1 MSWHEILHTI
11 LFNIKSIVKIT
22 ISSTLFIFLILLFI
36 YPRTYNATVVILPP
50 EKNSSM
56 GGLSSLLANQD
67 LSGLLTGNLSNA
79 NAQLFAE
86 MIKSRTAALYVLDK
100 LKIQDRYDED
110 DKYEAAKKL
119 TEDLNIDINKENVIR
134 LSVNVETKYL
144 PLILS
149 DQKKDKQLAA
159 DLSNTYAEA
168 LDKIN
173 RNKLTSKSKR
183 ARIFIETQ
191 LAETRVKLDSV
202 ETALMLFQKKNK
214 TISLPDQL
222 KVAVESAA
230 EIKSEIVKT
239 EMELELVKYNV
250 QEDNVVVRSL
260 NQKLNQL
267 KEQLDKM
274 EIGNQD
280 YLLAFKDVPEIGKEL
295 AVLYREVK
303 IQNEVYILL
312 QQQYYKEKIQENRDL
327 PTVEVLDNA
336 VIPSRKS
343 SPKVFTSALSSALLI
358 FISISIFY
366 LFKNRK
372 LKLK

>member
-1 MSWHEILHTI
+1 MSWHEMINTV
-11 LFNIKSIVKIT
+11 LFNIKTILKIT
-22 ISSTLFIFLILLFI
+22 ILSTILIFIILFFI
-36 YPRTYNATVVILPP
+36 YPRTYNSTVVILPP

-56 GGLSSLLANQD
+56 GGLNSLIASQD
-67 LSGLLTGNLSNA
+67 LSGLLTGSVSNS

-86 MIKSRTAALYVLDK
+86 MLRSRTAALYVLDK
-100 LKIQDRYDED
+100 LKIQDLYDED
-110 DKYEAAKKL
+110 DKYEAAKEL
-119 TEDLNIDINKENVIR
+119 AQDLNIEITKENVIK
-134 LSVNVETKYL
+134 LSVDVKTKYI

-149 DQKKDKQLAA
+149 DQEKDKQLAA
-159 DLSNTYAEA
+159 DISNAYAEA

-191 LAETRVKLDSV
+191 LIETKAKLDSV
-202 ETALMLFQKKNK
+202 EIALMLFQKKNK

-222 KVAVESAA
+222 KAAVESASK
-230 EIKSEIVKT
+230 IKSEIVKT
-239 EMELELVKYNV
+239 EVELELVKYNV
-250 QEDNVVVRSL
+250 QEDSRTVRSL
-260 NQKLNQL
+260 SQKLYQL

-274 EIGNQD
+274 EVGNQD

-327 PTVEVLDNA
+327 PTVEVLDEA
-336 VIPSRKS
+336 VPPNKKS
-343 SPKVFTSALSSALLI
+343 APKTIASTLAGAIFSFLLMTI
-358 FISISIFY
+358 IV
-366 LFKNRK
+366 LFKKRTS
-372 LKLK
+372 